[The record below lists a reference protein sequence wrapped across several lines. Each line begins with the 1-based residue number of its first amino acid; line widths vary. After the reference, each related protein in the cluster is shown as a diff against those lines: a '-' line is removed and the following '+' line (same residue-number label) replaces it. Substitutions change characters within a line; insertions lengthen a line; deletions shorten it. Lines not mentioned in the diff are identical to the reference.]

1 MMSYG
6 AMELLQAW
14 EMFGVWFTL
23 DGITLPGPALHINYI
38 KTKINLG
45 WKFALSIELSIINRE
60 I

>member
-23 DGITLPGPALHINYI
+23 DGIALPRPALHINYI

-45 WKFALSIELSIINRE
+45 WKFASSRALS
-60 I
+60 